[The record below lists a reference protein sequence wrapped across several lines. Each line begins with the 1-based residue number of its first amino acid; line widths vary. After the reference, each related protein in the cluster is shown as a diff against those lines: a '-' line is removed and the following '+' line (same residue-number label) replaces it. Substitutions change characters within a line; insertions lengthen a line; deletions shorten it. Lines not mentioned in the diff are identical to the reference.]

1 MCMTEKRFILSSRFS
16 GSKKEMFLNGIV
28 CAIPFVFEQAFFL
41 SWFAYLPFAF
51 LFLKQTNEPENNK
64 IFTNIRVGGTFIY
77 FLTVKAMVVFK
88 I

>member
-1 MCMTEKRFILSSRFS
+1 
-16 GSKKEMFLNGIV
+16 MFLNGIV

-41 SWFAYLPFAF
+41 SWFAYLPFAL

-64 IFTNIRVGGTFIY
+64 IFTKSLAFGYGFYFVGYIW
-77 FLTVKAMVVFK
+77 LTELYPLEYLG